1 MARRPNASVPTPK
14 STPVVETGRSLDD
27 LRSEWKEL
35 YRQDAPKISR
45 DLLTLGIA
53 YRRQELEFGGLGK
66 ATIRKLRTVAKS
78 LRETGQVGPSSG
90 LSLKPGARLVR
101 EWNSRTHTVT
111 VTEDGFEYAGGQ
123 FSSLT
128 KIAQTITGT
137 RWSGPRFFGLAPKNK
152 NKGPARR
159 GEQSDG
165 AV

>member
-1 MARRPNASVPTPK
+1 MAQRPNGSVPAPK
-14 STPVVETGRSLDD
+14 STQVVEAGQSLDD

-35 YRQDAPKISR
+35 YHQDAPKISR

-66 ATIRKLRTVAKS
+66 ATLRKLRTIAKS
-78 LRETGQVGPSSG
+78 LRETGQVGPSPG

-101 EWNSRTHTVT
+101 EWSGRTHTVT
-111 VTEDGFEYAGGQ
+111 VTEEGFEYAGRQ

-137 RWSGPRFFGLAPKNK
+137 RWSGPRFFGL
-152 NKGPARR
+152 KGKSMAKGVTP
-159 GEQSDG
+159 DG
-165 AV
+165 GNANGKV